1 MNWIREANYKE
12 DMEAVVEPY
21 VAARTEAGTFERIK
35 GQKIYYEAYI
45 ADKAKG
51 AIVLSHG
58 FTESVRKFTES
69 VYYMLQAGYNVY
81 AVDHRGHG
89 RSYRP
94 NDNPYVVHA
103 EKFEDYV
110 LDLEYFTRE
119 IVKREKKETG
129 PLYLY
134 GHSMGGCIGAWTI
147 ETYPDLFKKA
157 VLTSPMLA
165 LKFPVPTPIMVAG
178 ASLIGM
184 GKGGRRK
191 KEPLSPV
198 NAFTETPDF
207 ENSCDSSKCRY
218 LYYFDKRLK
227 DSALQTTSPSVGWGL
242 EAVKA
247 CKRAISKAETAK
259 IRIPVLLMQAGNDT
273 MVDNAG
279 QVLFASRVPSC
290 TFTQV
295 PGMKHELYMTDSDVL
310 IPYWEKIFAFLG

>member
-1 MNWIREANYKE
+1 MRKKKWA
-12 DMEAVVEPY
+12 EPY
-21 VAARTEAGTFERIK
+21 IEAHEELVIPDPAVYK
-35 GQKIYYEAYI
+35 GKW
-45 ADKAKG
+45 
-51 AIVLSHG
+51 
-58 FTESVRKFTES
+58 
-69 VYYMLQAGYNVY
+69 
-81 AVDHRGHG
+81 
-89 RSYRP
+89 
-94 NDNPYVVHA
+94 
-103 EKFEDYV
+103 
-110 LDLEYFTRE
+110 RE
-119 IVKREKKETG
+119 LLGVSELHVE
-129 PLYLY
+129 
-134 GHSMGGCIGAWTI
+134 
-147 ETYPDLFKKA
+147 
-157 VLTSPMLA
+157 
-165 LKFPVPTPIMVAG
+165 
-178 ASLIGM
+178 IGM

-259 IRIPVLLMQAGNDT
+259 IRIPVLLIQAGNDT